1 LFIFVG
7 ANITQN
13 QYLPFFGLN
22 LMQKSKSMV
31 EILKFDFGILNLA
44 E

>member
-22 LMQKSKSMV
+22 LMQKSIV